1 MKLENRIRIYILTLL
16 TLSLVITSGLFIERE
31 LRLIEEKV
39 RGNLKNVTSLMARDP
54 FIQKN
59 LYERNSDLIQDYVE
73 KTMESLEEVDLIVV
87 ADMNGRR
94 FSHVDRDK
102 VGKQFVGG
110 DEKKVIE
117 TGESYFSRAKG
128 TLGISIRRFEPVEYR
143 GEQIGFVTVGKLYW
157 KIQKVKQG
165 VVTYFATAL
174 VMVILLSFIPAS
186 TLSHSIKKE
195 LKGFEPNEIGKIY
208 EEKKTIF
215 ESIHEGIVAIDQKG
229 QITRMNKA
237 AEGILKDNS
246 RLDKLKEFSRE
257 TMESGH
263 GIYDREINLQNK
275 KVFINSIPIFRDKNP
290 LGVVLTMRD
299 SEEVNK
305 RAKEIT
311 GFSQLIDSLRANIH
325 EFKNKLHVILGL
337 LELGE
342 VDEAIK
348 YITRLEDEVG
358 ASRFENANIDDSILL
373 ALLTGKLNIA
383 MEKGVKLK
391 LIKGSSLMSDHGRI
405 TTSDLVIIVGNLIE
419 NALEACDRSMKNGIE
434 VYLKESDEDILIMVL
449 DTGLPI
455 AFDVEK
461 IFEKGISSKKGNTRG
476 SGLALVKEKIDL
488 YGGEMQV
495 NQKEG
500 TKTFKIRIY
509 KGDTDDKSHNS

>member
-1 MKLENRIRIYILTLL
+1 MKLENRIRVYILTLL

-31 LRLIEEKV
+31 LRLIEDKV
-39 RGNLKNVTSLMARDP
+39 QGNLKNVSSLFARDP

-59 LYERNSDLIQDYVE
+59 LYEKNPDLIQNYVE
-73 KTMESLEEVDLIVV
+73 RTMESLEEIDLIVV
-87 ADMNGRR
+87 ADMYGKR
-94 FSHVDRDK
+94 FSHVNREK
-102 VGKQFVGG
+102 VGKYFVGG

-117 TGESYFSRAKG
+117 TGESYFSKAKG

-143 GEQIGFVTVGKLYW
+143 GEQVGFVTVGKLYW
-157 KIQKVKQG
+157 KIQKVKRG
-165 VVTYFATAL
+165 VIVYFTSAL

-186 TLSHSIKKE
+186 TLSQSIKKE

-229 QITRMNKA
+229 KITRMNRA
-237 AEGILKDNS
+237 AESILNDS
-246 RLDKLKEFSRE
+246 RLDKLKKIAEE
-257 TMESGH
+257 TIEKKH
-263 GIYDREINLQNK
+263 GIYDREIDLQKK
-275 KVFINSIPIFRDKNP
+275 KVFINSIPIFKDKIP

-337 LELGE
+337 LELNE
-342 VDEAIK
+342 IDEAIK
-348 YITRLEDEVG
+348 YISKLEDEVG
-358 ASRFENANIDDSILL
+358 ASRFENADINDSILL
-373 ALLTGKLNIA
+373 ALLTGKLNTA

-391 LIKGSSLMSDHGRI
+391 LIKGTYLMSDHGRI
-405 TTSDLVIIVGNLIE
+405 STSDLVIIVGNLIE
-419 NALEACDRSMKNGIE
+419 NALEACDRSMRNGIE
-434 VYLKESDEDILIMVL
+434 VYLKESEDDILIMVL
-449 DTGLPI
+449 DTGRPI

-461 IFEKGISSKKGNTRG
+461 IFEKGVSSKNGNTRG

-495 NQKEG
+495 NQREG

-509 KGDTDDKSHNS
+509 KGDIDDKSYNS